1 MVDLCF
7 TAVDSQNV
15 WESVPFLGVWQGRHS
30 SNWPTTTDDG
40 HHCWWSAQA
49 CSRWVR
55 TSCSSSSY
63 WSPAFAQLLDSIS
76 DNMGGAAIGHK
87 LNRNMNSQL
96 WDFGILGF
104 CFFVSLFLTSVFKKV
119 LSCIFFVV
127 FEFSFS
133 YGVFVTKTYTNLCI
147 RHGVDTSTHWRRER
161 TRLQTRI
168 QNLL

>member
-1 MVDLCF
+1 
-7 TAVDSQNV
+7 
-15 WESVPFLGVWQGRHS
+15 
-30 SNWPTTTDDG
+30 
-40 HHCWWSAQA
+40 
-49 CSRWVR
+49 
-55 TSCSSSSY
+55 
-63 WSPAFAQLLDSIS
+63 
-76 DNMGGAAIGHK
+76 
-87 LNRNMNSQL
+87 L